1 MATAKKPAAKQPKTS
16 GEVVSASVAESMA
29 AYRADQEAARAKPVK
44 PAKPAPATE
53 EQPAA
58 YQGHDRR

>member
-1 MATAKKPAAKQPKTS
+1 MADKKEPKQPKSS
-16 GEVVSASVAESMA
+16 GEVVADSIAESMA
-29 AYRADQEAARAKPVK
+29 SYRADQEAARAKPAKK
-44 PAKPAPATE
+44 PATLELTP